1 MINMSHENLPVSRS
15 IEFNLKIHELWELIS
30 RPGNLNQTHPYCL
43 SNEVIRWDGEYHS
56 DRLIYLNGRNYIRKF
71 NTWNENKGYSLSIGE
86 ENGSKSF
93 VEWEIDFL
101 SDNKS
106 LLTITIYPYILS
118 KFPSI
123 FQNILHIFWIEP
135 RLQKYLKS
143 VLRGFLFYSEN
154 NYSVPR
160 NHFGKH
166 PWFS

>member
-1 MINMSHENLPVSRS
+1 MSRENLPVSRS
-15 IEFNLKIHELWELIS
+15 IKFNLKIHELWELIS

-43 SNEVIRWDGEYHS
+43 SNEVIRWDDEYHS

-71 NTWNENKGYSLSIGE
+71 NTWNENEGYSLSIGE
-86 ENGSKSF
+86 ENGPQSF
-93 VEWEIDFL
+93 VEWRIDFL

-118 KFPSI
+118 KFPRI
-123 FQNILHIFWIEP
+123 FQNIIHTFWIKP

-143 VLRGFLFYSEN
+143 VLQGFLFYSEH

>member
-1 MINMSHENLPVSRS
+1 MSRENLPVTRS

-71 NTWNENKGYSLSIGE
+71 NTWNKNEGYSLSIGE
-86 ENGSKSF
+86 ENGSQSF
-93 VEWEIDFL
+93 VEWKIDSL

-106 LLTITIYPYILS
+106 LLTITIYPYILTN
-118 KFPSI
+118 FPNV
-123 FQNILHIFWIEP
+123 FRYMLHIFWVKP
-135 RLQKYLKS
+135 RLQKYLES
-143 VLRGFLFYSEN
+143 VLQGFLFYSERN
-154 NYSVPR
+154 SSVPR

>member
-1 MINMSHENLPVSRS
+1 MINMSRENLPVSRS

-43 SNEVIRWDGEYHS
+43 SNEVIRWDDEYHS

-71 NTWNENKGYSLSIGE
+71 NTWNENEGYSLSIGE
-86 ENGSKSF
+86 ENGSQSF
-93 VEWEIDFL
+93 VEWRIDFL

-118 KFPSI
+118 KFPRI
-123 FQNILHIFWIEP
+123 FQNIIHTFWIKP

-143 VLRGFLFYSEN
+143 VLQGFLFYSEH

>member
-1 MINMSHENLPVSRS
+1 MSHENLPVSRS

-30 RPGNLNQTHPYCL
+30 RPGNLNRTHPYCL

-71 NTWNENKGYSLSIGE
+71 NTWNENEGYSLSIGE
-86 ENGSKSF
+86 ENGSQSF
-93 VEWEIDFL
+93 VEWKIDSL

-118 KFPSI
+118 RFPVL
-123 FQNILHIFWIEP
+123 FRYILHIFWIKP
-135 RLQKYLKS
+135 KLQKYLES
-143 VLRGFLFYSEN
+143 VLQGFLFYSERN
-154 NYSVPR
+154 SSVPR

>member
-1 MINMSHENLPVSRS
+1 MINMSRENLPVSRS
-15 IEFNLKIHELWELIS
+15 IKFNLKIHELWELIS

-43 SNEVIRWDGEYHS
+43 SNEVIRWDDEYHS

-71 NTWNENKGYSLSIGE
+71 NTWNENEGYSLSIGE
-86 ENGSKSF
+86 ENGPQSF
-93 VEWEIDFL
+93 VEWRIDFL

-118 KFPSI
+118 KFPRI
-123 FQNILHIFWIEP
+123 FQNIIHTFWIKP

-143 VLRGFLFYSEN
+143 VLQGFLFYSDH

>member
-1 MINMSHENLPVSRS
+1 MSRENLPVSRS
-15 IEFNLKIHELWELIS
+15 IKFNLKIHELWELIS

-43 SNEVIRWDGEYHS
+43 SNEVIRWDDEYHS

-71 NTWNENKGYSLSIGE
+71 NTWNENEGYSLSIGE
-86 ENGSKSF
+86 ENGPQSF
-93 VEWEIDFL
+93 VEWRIDFL

-118 KFPSI
+118 KFPRI
-123 FQNILHIFWIEP
+123 FQNIIHTFWVKP

-143 VLRGFLFYSEN
+143 VLQGFLFYSEH